1 VRAIQVAEFGG
12 PEVLRLVDVERPSP
26 IPTEVLVEVHAAG
39 VNPVDWKTCE
49 GRGAAGTSG
58 PPPFTLG
65 WDVAGVVAEVGRG
78 VTLFAPGDRVFGMP
92 WFPRAAGAYA
102 EFVTAPSRQL
112 ARMPEGLSFEEAA
125 ALPLASLTAWQ
136 ALVDTAHVDEA
147 DTVLINGASGGV
159 GHVAVQVA
167 KARGAKVIATARAVN
182 HDFLR
187 SLGADECVDREA
199 VDVQDAASDV
209 DVVIDLVGPDATR
222 AELETLREGGV
233 LVAIP
238 GGPSEEAVAEAA
250 KRGIRVT
257 GILVEPDGHALG
269 QIAALVGEGRLRV
282 SVERTLPLEQAA
294 DAHELLRAGGVRG
307 KIVLSVKSHTI
318 TPR

>member
-1 VRAIQVAEFGG
+1 MKAVQVTDFGG
-12 PEVLRLVDVERPSP
+12 PEGLRLVDVERPSP

-49 GRGAAGTSG
+49 GRGAARSSG

-102 EFVTAPSRQL
+102 EFVTAPSRQF

-136 ALVDTAHVDEA
+136 ALVDTARVGEG
-147 DTVLINGASGGV
+147 DTVLVNGASGGV

-187 SLGADECVDREA
+187 SLGANECVDREA
-199 VDVQDAASDV
+199 VEVQDAASEV

-269 QIAALVGEGRLRV
+269 QIAALVSEGRLKV
-282 SVERTLPLEQAA
+282 NVERALPLEQAA
-294 DAHELLRAGGVRG
+294 EAHELLRAGGVRG
-307 KIVLSVKSHTI
+307 KIVLSVKSRTI